1 MVGLMASE
9 HEARSA
15 VKRATDQSEDMIQA
29 LEDGGRAAA
38 DAVARFLTT
47 LQEALPQGIERTSE
61 VGKKITESAL
71 EMAQQLIHT
80 QSAFLRKAIDNA
92 GKSLTRSDDKKEDAD
107 RERPSSSQPLPP
119 RGHP

>member
-1 MVGLMASE
+1 
-9 HEARSA
+9 
-15 VKRATDQSEDMIQA
+15 MIQA

-80 QSAFLRKAIDNA
+80 QSDFLRKAIDNA
-92 GKSLTRSDDKKEDAD
+92 GNSLTRSDDKK
-107 RERPSSSQPLPP
+107 
-119 RGHP
+119 

>member
-1 MVGLMASE
+1 MVSLMASE
-9 HEARSA
+9 HEASSA

-47 LQEALPQGIERTSE
+47 LQEALPIERTSE

-80 QSAFLRKAIDNA
+80 QSDFLRKAIDNA
-92 GKSLTRSDDKKEDAD
+92 GKSLTRSDDKK
-107 RERPSSSQPLPP
+107 
-119 RGHP
+119 

>member
-1 MVGLMASE
+1 MVSLMASE
-9 HEARSA
+9 HEASSA

-80 QSAFLRKAIDNA
+80 QSDFLRKAIDNA
-92 GKSLTRSDDKKEDAD
+92 GKSLTRSDYKK
-107 RERPSSSQPLPP
+107 
-119 RGHP
+119 

>member
-1 MVGLMASE
+1 M
-9 HEARSA
+9 
-15 VKRATDQSEDMIQA
+15 KRATDQSEDMIQA

-80 QSAFLRKAIDNA
+80 QSDFLRKAIDNA
-92 GKSLTRSDDKKEDAD
+92 GNSLTRSDDKK
-107 RERPSSSQPLPP
+107 
-119 RGHP
+119 